1 MLFLGLEILPHHLPI
16 ICPNPPHPSKVT
28 PKSSPQREHALISP
42 PLFLQTPPECAD
54 VSIATVTIT
63 TTVTHWSNLY
73 YEVVDDA
80 LIVFFFL
87 LWGLNFLKS
96 HNFFKSTLVFHHP
109 MLVRRKCFRTHQ
121 CIPTPAPDTQYSL
134 KVPVLSI
141 RDRIVI

>member
-28 PKSSPQREHALISP
+28 PKSSPQREHPLISP

-87 LWGLNFLKS
+87 L
-96 HNFFKSTLVFHHP
+96 
-109 MLVRRKCFRTHQ
+109 
-121 CIPTPAPDTQYSL
+121 
-134 KVPVLSI
+134 
-141 RDRIVI
+141 